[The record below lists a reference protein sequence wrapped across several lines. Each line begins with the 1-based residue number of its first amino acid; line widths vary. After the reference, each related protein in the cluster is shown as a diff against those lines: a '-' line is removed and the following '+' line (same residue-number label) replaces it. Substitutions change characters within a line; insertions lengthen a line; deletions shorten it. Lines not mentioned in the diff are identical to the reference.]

1 MHKLKERCTI
11 VIVTHNLSQAKRIAD
26 YAAYMESGTIVE
38 EAEADRLFCRPTEV
52 RTQAYLS
59 YAQ

>member
-1 MHKLKERCTI
+1 MRPI
-11 VIVTHNLSQAKRIAD
+11 WN
-26 YAAYMESGTIVE
+26 MENGTIVE